1 MSFSKH
7 LARSMEPLNQTLFL
21 LLNAS
26 EPSSVMQAWMRFCA
40 NALIWAMPATLVVG
54 WLRVPARAT
63 ARSAGGTG
71 SPACRDHFVE
81 AALAA
86 VLGLALAQ
94 VISAIWPHPRPF
106 ALGLGHQWIAHVDDA
121 SLPSDHTTL
130 AFSVACSLL
139 MHAGTRASGMLLG
152 LAGLMV
158 GWARIYAGIHF
169 PLDVVGGVLLGVA
182 SAMLA
187 HRVARWIVPP
197 LLRGVEPVYRY
208 LCAPLIRR
216 GWAVA

>member
-1 MSFSKH
+1 
-7 LARSMEPLNQTLFL
+7 MESLNQTLFL

-26 EPSSVMQAWMRFCA
+26 ALSPAMYALMRFCA
-40 NALIWAMPATLVVG
+40 NALIWAMPATLIVG

-63 ARSAGGTG
+63 AGTDATRTR
-71 SPACRDHFVE
+71 ACRSHFVE

-86 VLGLALAQ
+86 ALGLTLAQ
-94 VISAIWPHPRPF
+94 VIGAIWPHPRPF
-106 ALGLGHQWIAHVDDA
+106 AIGLGHQWIPHANDP

-139 MHAGTRASGMLLG
+139 LHAGTRVPGRV
-152 LAGLMV
+152 LALAALMV
-158 GWARIYAGIHF
+158 GWARIYAGLHF
-169 PLDVVGGVLLGVA
+169 PLDVGCGMLLGGA

-187 HRVARWIVPP
+187 TRLAPSIVPP
-197 LLRGVEPVYRY
+197 LLRGVEPAYRY